1 MSVLKLKVDN
11 DQRWKKQYI
20 YLQPKQSSSWLQI
33 RKSPSFPGPSFG
45 SARHLSVGFEDGD
58 RLSEGLE
65 DNEGPSDGCGVGST
79 TTNTPAIMLATRSVL
94 GEHH

>member
-1 MSVLKLKVDN
+1 M
-11 DQRWKKQYI
+11 
-20 YLQPKQSSSWLQI
+20 QSRLN
-33 RKSPSFPGPSFG
+33 PVVPVPLFG
-45 SARHLSVGFEDGD
+45 SVNAWHLSVGFEDGD